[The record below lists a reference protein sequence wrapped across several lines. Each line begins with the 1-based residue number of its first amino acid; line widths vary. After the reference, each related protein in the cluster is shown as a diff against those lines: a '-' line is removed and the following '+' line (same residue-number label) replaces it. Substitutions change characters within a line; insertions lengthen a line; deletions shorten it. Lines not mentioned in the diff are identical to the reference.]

1 MLAKISDPGHKQNR
15 HGAMYE
21 GREVYIANLPWNVDW
36 KELKA
41 LFKQYGYVEHAR
53 IPRKLNGMAKGTGY
67 VIFRDK
73 PDVEKALTL
82 NKTIWKGRV
91 LNVSLST
98 NDTTKRQ
105 AIDVGDS
112 SRSQRTT
119 ASPAPHSQS
128 PVAAA
133 AAAAVTATDPQDP
146 AARRDKMK
154 EIQSRTVALLN
165 IPDTI
170 NDARI
175 RALAEP
181 FGEVVQVM
189 LKPNHQGAV
198 IEFKEQ
204 ASVGKAS
211 LALDGIEIVPG
222 RQIRV
227 GTVPEMR
234 GMKEE
239 KKVDR
244 IGGAGGPPTKQ
255 KKQAGAGGGD
265 TSRKGSGGGGLG
277 TATVV
282 PGPALV
288 RRPGIGGGGA
298 GRRGGLGAKRG
309 GGAGKT
315 GERATTSSE
324 GQETDTAKEA
334 DVEVPDAGER
344 KAKSNADFKAM
355 MMGK

>member
-1 MLAKISDPGHKQNR
+1 
-15 HGAMYE
+15 MYE
-21 GREVYIANLPWNVDW
+21 GREVFIANLPWNVDW

-41 LFKQYGYVEHAR
+41 LFKQYGYVETAR
-53 IPRKLNGMAKGTGY
+53 IPRKLNGMAKGIGY
-67 VIFRDK
+67 VVFRDK
-73 PDVEKALTL
+73 PDVEKALAL
-82 NKTIWKGRV
+82 NKTTWKGRV

-98 NDTTKRQ
+98 NDTSKRQ

-112 SRSQRTT
+112 SQSQRTT

-128 PVAAA
+128 PT
-133 AAAAVTATDPQDP
+133 AAAAVGAGTDQPDP
-146 AARRDKMK
+146 AAARLDKMK

-181 FGEVVQVM
+181 FGELVQVT
-189 LKPNHQGAV
+189 LKPNRQGAV
-198 IEFKEQ
+198 IEFREQ
-204 ASVGKAS
+204 ASAGKAS
-211 LALDGIEIVPG
+211 LALEGREIVPG

-227 GTVPEMR
+227 GTTLEMR

-239 KKVDR
+239 MKVDR
-244 IGGAGGPPTKQ
+244 IGGGGGAGGPSAKQ
-255 KKQAGAGGGD
+255 KKQGGGGGD
-265 TSRKGSGGGGLG
+265 GGVGPV
-277 TATVV
+277 TAV

-288 RRPGIGGGGA
+288 RRPGAGGGGA

-309 GGAGKT
+309 GGSGGTGKT
-315 GERATTSSE
+315 GERATATTSSE
-324 GQETDTAKEA
+324 GPDA
-334 DVEVPDAGER
+334 DVEVPDAGAS

-355 MMGK
+355 MMGGK

>member
-1 MLAKISDPGHKQNR
+1 M
-15 HGAMYE
+15 
-21 GREVYIANLPWNVDW
+21 YIANLPWNVDW

-41 LFKQYGYVEHAR
+41 LFKPYGYVESAR
-53 IPRKLNGMAKGTGY
+53 IPRKLNGMAKGIGY
-67 VIFRDK
+67 VVFRDK
-73 PDVEKALTL
+73 PDVEKALAL
-82 NKTIWKGRV
+82 NKTTWKGRV

-98 NDTTKRQ
+98 NDSSKRQ

-112 SRSQRTT
+112 ARSQRTT

-128 PVAAA
+128 PTTAVAAVA
-133 AAAAVTATDPQDP
+133 GIDQPDP
-146 AARRDKMK
+146 AAARFDKMK

-165 IPDTI
+165 IPDTV

-181 FGEVVQVM
+181 FGELVQVT

-204 ASVGKAS
+204 ASAGKAS
-211 LALDGIEIVPG
+211 LALKGREIVPD

-227 GTVPEMR
+227 GTTQEMK

-239 KKVDR
+239 MKVDR
-244 IGGAGGPPTKQ
+244 IGGGPSTKQ
-255 KKQAGAGGGD
+255 KKQD
-265 TSRKGSGGGGLG
+265 GGGGGG
-277 TATVV
+277 TGPVTAV

-288 RRPGIGGGGA
+288 RRPGAGGGGA

-309 GGAGKT
+309 GGVGNA
-315 GERATTSSE
+315 GERATTTTSSE
-324 GQETDTAKEA
+324 GPDA
-334 DVEVPDAGER
+334 DVEVQDAEQS

-355 MMGK
+355 MMGE